1 MVIVLIVL
9 IYYIIDYFQNPKYT
23 IQSFSHFNFKTKD
36 QLKERENDK
45 LYNPTINYT
54 IELAYINYFRQEKK
68 ITNNFL
74 LYDGRKHDFIDINSE
89 FIDNISNF
97 DYGVVYRCDDENCT
111 NYDEYLKDFEKNKIN
126 EFYLY
131 FKYQGFTLDHQ
142 NGDEPIKKNTSF
154 DIYYKINLNSY
165 NYIINHWR
173 NILYSEKKQLFQPN
187 YYDSCGYVESYN
199 SYPYGRIIEYNPKDD
214 KYYLVICEIEFN
226 VIYSQYIEYRR
237 TRVSELDLL
246 ANIFSLMANIFTGV
260 RFVFSFYSG
269 NFNNY
274 KIIETILNKGQPK
287 NFKYK
292 PIEMNDLEN
301 NENKQFISIKD
312 DLIENCIQKESNND
326 NIDTDKENKGKYIEE
341 DEDKSSENTQRIKK
355 MRFFDFFLN
364 NFYFCFKKRKQ
375 QKIIHMCNEIIYEFA
390 SIDTLIKNQILLENL
405 IKDYKWNDPSLNNVE
420 NNNLFIQL
428 KRYL

>member
-1 MVIVLIVL
+1 M
-9 IYYIIDYFQNPKYT
+9 IDYFENPKYT
-23 IQSFSHFNFKTKD
+23 IQSFTHFNFKTKE
-36 QLKERENDK
+36 QLKERENNK
-45 LYNPTINYT
+45 LYNPTINYS
-54 IELAYINYFRQEKK
+54 IELSYVNKDRQDIN
-68 ITNNFL
+68 ITDNFL
-74 LYDGRKHDFIDINSE
+74 LFDARKRVFIDINSD
-89 FIDNISNF
+89 FVDNISNF
-97 DYGVVYRCDDENCT
+97 DYGILYRCDDKNCT
-111 NYDEYLKDFEKNKIN
+111 NYGQYISDFEKNKIN
-126 EFYLY
+126 EFYLT
-131 FKYQGFTLDHQ
+131 FQYQGFILDHK
-142 NGDEPIKKNTSF
+142 NGDEPIKKNIPF
-154 DIYYKINLNSY
+154 GIDYKINLNSH
-165 NYIINHWR
+165 NYIVNHWR
-173 NILYSEKKQLFQPN
+173 NILYSEKKQLFQSN
-187 YYDSCGYVESYN
+187 YNDSCGYVESYN
-199 SYPYGRIIEYNPKDD
+199 SYPYGRIIYNNPKDG
-214 KYYLVICEIEFN
+214 KYYFVICEIEFN

-287 NFKYK
+287 KFKYK
-292 PIEMNDLEN
+292 PIEMNALGN

-364 NFYFCFKKRKQ
+364 NFYFCFTKRKQ